1 MLRRTRGSRIAAT
14 AMMALMLVGCNQTIR
29 HKTPRPPKPSAGEL
43 KPEAVA
49 DVQVSLA
56 RSFEE
61 QGDVDKAMS
70 AYREA
75 SRRDPSRAD
84 APLRLAV
91 LLDQAGRFAESPA
104 YYDAALKASPGNAEI
119 FCDRGYSLALQG
131 RDSEAEAMYRQAIAK
146 QPDLAR
152 AHNNLGVLL
161 GRTNHPNEALAAFRK
176 AGCLESDAHL
186 NLAFALSLA
195 HKYDEARTHLAIAR
209 DTSPNSPQLAESAKE
224 IETLIAC
231 GSSAVRDSDILRASA
246 TQTLKK

>member
-1 MLRRTRGSRIAAT
+1 MTRKTPTLRIAAL
-14 AMMALMLVGCNQTIR
+14 AIACLLFLGCNQTPR
-29 HKTPRPPKPSAGEL
+29 HNARPARPAPGEL

-75 SRRDPSRAD
+75 ARRDPRRAD

-91 LLDQAGRFAESPA
+91 LLDQAGRFAESAP

-131 RDSEAEAMYRQAIAK
+131 KDAEAEALFRQAIAR

-161 GRTNHPNEALAAFRK
+161 GRTNHPNEALAEFRK
-176 AGCLESDAHL
+176 AGGLESDAHL
-186 NLAFALSLA
+186 NLAFALSLD
-195 HKYDEARTHLAIAR
+195 HKYDEARKHVALAR
-209 DTSPNSPQLAESAKE
+209 ETSPNSPQLAEAAQE
-224 IETLIAC
+224 IDSLIAR
-231 GSSAVRDSDILRASA
+231 GSAAGQDSAIQKASLREPV
-246 TQTLKK
+246 KR